1 MLSEQLDV
9 INQRALAE
17 RRFLSDDYK
26 PRHVSP
32 HDKDLHTVRH
42 ELPYFGY
49 VDVKIA
55 GVPPFVMFSNNDDLV
70 AQTYFWFGPNSF
82 ESLSLSLWGRL
93 AATASTIFDIGAF
106 SGVYSLAAARVN
118 PEASIHAF
126 EPVGRI
132 FGRLI
137 LNLKVNRQGRRVSAH
152 QLAASDVDG
161 ESRINL
167 FQGHLILSS
176 GSSLVEKESKDVVSQ
191 ETVQTIRMDR
201 FVQQAELTALDLVKI
216 DVEQFEEA
224 VIAGMLE
231 SIGRFRPDLVIEIL
245 SRDNLVAVD
254 QQLRPLGYHFVLI
267 DDARG
272 QLVPEDID
280 GLGTG
285 IYNVLFTTR
294 TDEDLRALNA

>member
-42 ELPYFGY
+42 EFPYFGY

-93 AATASTIFDIGAF
+93 AATAST
-106 SGVYSLAAARVN
+106 
-118 PEASIHAF
+118 AF

-201 FVQQAELTALDLVKI
+201 FVQQAELTTLDLVKI

-254 QQLRPLGYHFVLI
+254 QQLRPLGYRFVLI